1 MSMRY
6 CQNCVLPDTRPGIRI
21 GDDGICNACT
31 GHSLKSTTIDW
42 QARATELA
50 EIVDWAKSRNAA
62 YDCIVPVSGGK
73 DSMWQ
78 VAKALEMG
86 LRVLAVTW
94 KTPGRTPL
102 GQQNLD
108 ALIRLGVDHH
118 DVSIN
123 PRTEAAFMLKTL
135 RETGSSAVPM
145 HLAIFAIPMR
155 MAAQLTVP
163 LILWG
168 ESPIMEYGGDD
179 ENTDLNK
186 LNHAWMQ
193 RHGILQGR
201 TAESWAD
208 EDLPPADLAPYIPPA
223 EEALDKADIK
233 SIFLGYYMPWDPAES
248 LRVAAENGFQRRA
261 EGPKLGLYDY
271 ADIDCDFISI
281 HHWFKWV
288 KFGCTRLFDNLSLE
302 IRNGRLTRA
311 EAINV
316 IGELGDQRP
325 TEDIEKACAFMGISI
340 EEFAEI
346 EESFRNRDV
355 WTRSGTEWV
364 INDFLVPNW
373 DWSAGRARNEA
384 AE

>member
-1 MSMRY
+1 MQY
-6 CQNCVLPDTRPGIRI
+6 CQNCVLPDTRPGIQI
-21 GDDGICNACT
+21 GANGICNACA
-31 GHSLKSTTIDW
+31 GHALKSSAIDW
-42 QARATELA
+42 AARAAELQD
-50 EIVDWAKSRNAA
+50 IVKWAKSRSSD

-73 DSMWQ
+73 DSIWQ
-78 VAKALEMG
+78 VARALEMG

-94 KTPGRTPL
+94 KTPGRTAL

-108 ALIRLGVDHH
+108 ALIRLGVDHQ
-118 DVSIN
+118 DIAIN
-123 PRTEAAFMLKTL
+123 PAVEARFMLKTL

-155 MAAQLTVP
+155 IAVQLNVP

-179 ENTDLNK
+179 ENTDLNR

-208 EDLPPADLAPYIPPA
+208 DTLDQRALSPYIPPA
-223 EEALDKADIK
+223 EAELDAADIR

-261 EGPKLGLYDY
+261 EGPKVGLYDY

-281 HHWFKWV
+281 HHWFKWM

-302 IRNGRLTRA
+302 IRNGRMTREQA
-311 EAINV
+311 V
-316 IGELGDQRP
+316 QTIGQLGDQRP
-325 TEDIEKACAFMGISI
+325 NADITRACAFMGIS
-340 EEFAEI
+340 EDEFIEI
-346 EESFRNRDV
+346 EESFRNHDIWARQGDM
-355 WTRSGTEWV
+355 WV
-364 INDFLVPNW
+364 MNDFLVPNW
-373 DWSAGRARNEA
+373 DWKAGKA
-384 AE
+384 APGVAA